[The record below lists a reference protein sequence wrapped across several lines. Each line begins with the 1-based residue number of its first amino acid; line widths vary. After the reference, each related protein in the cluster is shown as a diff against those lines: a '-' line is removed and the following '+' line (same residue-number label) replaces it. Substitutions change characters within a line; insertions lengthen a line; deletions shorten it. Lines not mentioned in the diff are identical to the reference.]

1 MRNTEL
7 LDGLFSMDLSRI
19 FEGMSRVALCG
30 LLLAIFLGLLG
41 GVVATF
47 YHLRFLFTGNVKEV
61 IRVLILDSLTL
72 LALIEVF
79 KTTLLYFKEGRVLV
93 TYIVD
98 TVMVV
103 VLTEIMAYWFK
114 ELDYL
119 KVGFMVVLIFF
130 LSFVRIM
137 AIRYSPSHRGEGRTV

>member
-119 KVGFMVVLIFF
+119 KVGFMIMLIFF

-137 AIRYSPSHRGEGRTV
+137 AIRYSPSRCGEGRTV

>member
-19 FEGMSRVALCG
+19 FEGMSRIALCG

-41 GVVATF
+41 GVGVTF

-119 KVGFMVVLIFF
+119 KVGFMIMLIIF

-137 AIRYSPSHRGEGRTV
+137 AIRYSPSRCS